1 MTFTFPAIP
10 DATSINWSYTGAG
23 AIFVSGQGTN
33 TVTINFTTGFT
44 PGDLIVN
51 VSNAC
56 DAVTGTLAI
65 TDQEECLD
73 EITVVAIDNILDEY
87 FANERVISSA
97 LVESAR
103 DILFQAA
110 ESIELTPNFEVELG
124 DVFEANIGPCLTPT
138 ILTQMLDENSELERE

>member
-1 MTFTFPAIP
+1 MT
-10 DATSINWSYTGAG
+10 
-23 AIFVSGQGTN
+23 VS
-33 TVTINFTTGFT
+33 
-44 PGDLIVN
+44 L
-51 VSNAC
+51 SNAC
-56 DAVTGTLAI
+56 AEVTATIAI
-65 TDQEECLD
+65 TDEPECLD

-124 DVFEANIGPCLTPT
+124 AVFEANIGPCLTPT